1 MENWKKM
8 KKTEL
13 AQYKKALLA
22 KKADI
27 EKTLGPDG
35 LMAASPKTDGH
46 GDLADRSAAAI
57 EAEINLQ
64 LKQTDAKLLRAIIEA
79 LDRIE
84 NGSYG
89 KCTECSTEPQNLCET
104 CPEIP
109 PARLRAVP
117 WTKVC
122 AAIKDK
128 QYSG

>member
-1 MENWKKM
+1 M

-89 KCTECSTEPQNLCET
+89 KCTECSAEPQNLCET

>member
-1 MENWKKM
+1 M
-8 KKTEL
+8 KKSEL

-27 EKTLGPDG
+27 EKSLGTDG

-64 LKQTDAKLLRAIIEA
+64 LKQTDAKLLRAINEA
-79 LDRIE
+79 LERID

-89 KCTECSTEPQNLCET
+89 ICTECSVEPQNLCET

-109 PARLRAVP
+109 AARLRAVP

-122 AAIKDK
+122 AAVKEK

>member
-1 MENWKKM
+1 M
-8 KKTEL
+8 KKSDL
-13 AQYKKALLA
+13 AQYKKALLT

-27 EKTLGPDG
+27 EKALGEEG
-35 LMAASPKTDGH
+35 LLAAAPKTDGH

-64 LKQTDAKLLRAIIEA
+64 LKQTDAKLLRAITEA
-79 LDRIE
+79 LERID
-84 NGSYG
+84 NGTYG
-89 KCTECSTEPQNLCET
+89 ICTECSHEPQQLCET

-122 AAIKDK
+122 AAVKDK
-128 QYSG
+128 QYSAK

>member
-1 MENWKKM
+1 M
-8 KKTEL
+8 KKSEL

-27 EKTLGPDG
+27 ERSLGANGILPGDSSPD
-35 LMAASPKTDGH
+35 AH

-57 EAEINLQ
+57 EAEISMQ
-64 LKQTDAKLLRAIIEA
+64 LKQTDAKLLRAINEA
-79 LDRIE
+79 LERID
-84 NGSYG
+84 NGTYG
-89 KCTECSTEPQNLCET
+89 VCVDCTDEPQQLCET

-122 AAIKDK
+122 AAVKEK
-128 QYSG
+128 QYTR

>member
-1 MENWKKM
+1 M

-22 KKADI
+22 KKAEL
-27 EKTLGPDG
+27 EKSLGDNG
-35 LMAASPKTDGH
+35 LLASSPRTDGH

-57 EAEINLQ
+57 EAEINMQ
-64 LKQTDAKLLRAIIEA
+64 LKQTDAKLLRAITEA
-79 LDRIE
+79 LERIE

-89 KCTECSTEPQNLCET
+89 MCVECADEPQELCET

-109 PARLRAVP
+109 APRLRAVP

-122 AAIKDK
+122 AAVKDK
-128 QYSG
+128 QYTR